1 VIGRRTQQASFAP
14 LKKSSMHHAMTTTR
28 STGRSS
34 FGGIQTIHHSNSL
47 GSQDSSNGSVS
58 NSSGDSLLTV
68 FQADPLAYTDDDANL
83 IAVPVLDFESERQL
97 LTESLINETDGNPTI
112 DVLFDIATTERL
124 GTFLAKGEGRVLH
137 FSCHGHP
144 EYLAIENGW
153 VRTL

>member
-1 VIGRRTQQASFAP
+1 
-14 LKKSSMHHAMTTTR
+14 MHHTMTTTR
-28 STGRSS
+28 SSTGRSS
-34 FGGIQTIHHSNSL
+34 FGAVQTIHHSSSL
-47 GSQDSSNGSVS
+47 GSQGSNGSGS
-58 NSSGDSLLTV
+58 NFSGDSLLRV

-97 LTESLINETDGNPTI
+97 LTESLINETDGNTTI
-112 DVLFDIATTERL
+112 DVVFDIATTERL

-153 VRTL
+153 VRTVKHARLLDYDVMCF

>member
-1 VIGRRTQQASFAP
+1 MHST
-14 LKKSSMHHAMTTTR
+14 SMVTTTTR
-28 STGRSS
+28 SSTTGRSS
-34 FGGIQTIHHSNSL
+34 FGGIQTIHHSTSL
-47 GSQDSSNGSVS
+47 GSQGSNGSS
-58 NSSGDSLLTV
+58 SGSGDSLLTV
-68 FQADPLAYTDDDANL
+68 FQADPLAYTDEDEQL

-97 LTESLINETDGNPTI
+97 LTESLINNDGDPTI

-153 VRTL
+153 VRVQSSS